1 MIEITQN
8 HAAELLGIDHRTT
21 RRRVNKACLQPTRRN
36 GRQLLFNSAELL
48 PVVLGAVDDC
58 DGRLDLSQERAKLA
72 KVQTQKYELELE
84 VLRGKL
90 VDVSAITEQ
99 FGAIVSSYRSV
110 MISLPVRMVSA
121 IEAADTLHEKEQA
134 ARAMLFEA
142 LDVLANAGRPA

>member
-1 MIEITQN
+1 MDITQN
-8 HAAELLGIDHRTT
+8 SASELLGIDYRTV
-21 RRRVNKACLQPTRRN
+21 RRRVSAAGLQPTRRE
-36 GRQLLFNSAELL
+36 GRKVFFSSAELL
-48 PVVLGAVDDC
+48 PVALGAFSDE

>member
-1 MIEITQN
+1 MDITQN
-8 HAAELLGIDHRTT
+8 SASELLGIDYRTV
-21 RRRVNKACLQPTRRN
+21 RRRVSAAGLQPTRRN

-90 VDVSAITEQ
+90 VLESRHD
-99 FGAIVSSYRSV
+99 
-110 MISLPVRMVSA
+110 
-121 IEAADTLHEKEQA
+121 
-134 ARAMLFEA
+134 
-142 LDVLANAGRPA
+142 